1 MPGRAEGSLKAVAG
15 RGRVQL
21 AFSNAGQ
28 GGWSRF
34 ENPDRVHLHGKAH
47 LMNDTSRPRRV
58 SVRGI
63 TIVAATAAVLIGGAA
78 AAAAADDGGNSTS
91 QGSSTSASSSA
102 PSVAGARSGSG
113 DGSATPPAPKPH
125 LDGTVTSVTSSSI
138 LITDP
143 EGFTRTIHLSGD
155 TTYGDGVSLPV
166 AVGER
171 IHAEGTVDTDGTSLA
186 ATVIASAPEPPAPGA
201 AGPGGGPAGPPAPPA
216 DGSAPTPPA
225 PPTDDSL
232 PAPPSGAEQAPSTTT
247 VAPTS

>member
-1 MPGRAEGSLKAVAG
+1 
-15 RGRVQL
+15 
-21 AFSNAGQ
+21 
-28 GGWSRF
+28 
-34 ENPDRVHLHGKAH
+34 
-47 LMNDTSRPRRV
+47 MNDTSRPRRV

-91 QGSSTSASSSA
+91 PGSSTSASPSAPSAQAA
-102 PSVAGARSGSG
+102 PSVAGAQSGSG

-125 LDGTVTSVTSSSI
+125 LDGTVSSVTSSSI

-186 ATVIASAPEPPAPGA
+186 ARVIASAPEPPAPGA

-216 DGSAPTPPA
+216 DGSAPTPPT
-225 PPTDDSL
+225 PPTDGSL